1 MVEAAGGGENQSPSA
16 APPFF
21 VRKTRRAGHPRK
33 MRWLCSLLLF
43 AFWLVLPS
51 PARACAVCSQSS
63 PTLVGAGSE
72 QAYDGRLRAS
82 VDGRAGSARTG
93 SGPGL
98 VQLDDRRLELALA
111 YAPTPDFLAAVV
123 VPGLYRWMRSPRASG
138 GEAVLGDVDARTSY
152 RLWSS
157 GDRQRQLH
165 LVSGLKLPTAP
176 LQADREGRPLSAELQ
191 PGCGSLVPYLGVDYT
206 ATVRRWTLSA
216 GGSIFV
222 PVPVREGPHPGYSAR
237 ARAAVQVQ
245 PIRYLA
251 ARTGVSAR
259 FDATGELGPERND
272 PNSGGLVG
280 YLTAG
285 ILVSPTRD
293 LVVSLEAFFPV
304 LQALRGEH
312 RELTIFG
319 AGVAYD
325 FR

>member
-1 MVEAAGGGENQSPSA
+1 
-16 APPFF
+16 
-21 VRKTRRAGHPRK
+21 
-33 MRWLCSLLLF
+33 MRWLFVALLL
-43 AFWLVLPS
+43 AFILLETR

-63 PTLVGAGSE
+63 PTLTGAGAE
-72 QAYDGRLRAS
+72 RAYQGRLRAS

-93 SGPGL
+93 AGDRR

-111 YAPTPDFLAAVV
+111 YAPTPDFLAALV
-123 VPGLYRWMRSPRASG
+123 VPGLYRSMRSQRASG
-138 GEAVLGDVDARTSY
+138 GEAVLGDIDARTSY

-157 GDRQRQLH
+157 DDRQRQLH
-165 LVSGLKLPTAP
+165 LVSGLKFPTAP
-176 LQADREGRPLSAELQ
+176 LQSDREGRPLSAELQ
-191 PGCGSLVPYLGVDYT
+191 PGCGSLVPYLGVEYT
-206 ATVRRWTLSA
+206 STLRRWTLST
-216 GGSIFV
+216 GGSVFV

-237 ARAAVQVQ
+237 ARATVQVQ

-259 FDATGELGPERND
+259 FDATGELAPGQND

-280 YLTAG
+280 YVTAG
-285 ILVSPTRD
+285 LLLSPTAD

-304 LQALRGEH
+304 LQALRGDH

>member
-1 MVEAAGGGENQSPSA
+1 MVEPGRGGGNQSPSVGA
-16 APPFF
+16 HFSF
-21 VRKTRRAGHPRK
+21 RNRRATGHPK
-33 MRWLCSLLLF
+33 EMRWICSVLLF
-43 AFWLVLPS
+43 AFWLLLPS

-63 PTLVGAGSE
+63 PTLTGAGGE
-72 QAYDGRLRAS
+72 RAYEGRLRAS

-93 SGPGL
+93 AGESL

-123 VPGLYRWMRSPRASG
+123 VPGLYRSMRSQKASG

-165 LVSGLKLPTAP
+165 LVGGLKFPTAP
-176 LQADREGRPLSAELQ
+176 IQSDREGRPLSAELQ
-191 PGCGSLVPYLGVDYT
+191 PGCGSLVPYVGVDYT
-206 ATVRRWTLSA
+206 STVRMWTLIS
-216 GGSIFV
+216 GGSVFL

-245 PIRYLA
+245 PIRVLA
-251 ARTGVSAR
+251 ARAGVSAR
-259 FDATGELGPERND
+259 FDATGELSPGRND
-272 PNSGGLVG
+272 PSSGGLVG
-280 YLTAG
+280 YVTAG
-285 ILVSPTRD
+285 VLVSPTSD

>member
-1 MVEAAGGGENQSPSA
+1 
-16 APPFF
+16 
-21 VRKTRRAGHPRK
+21 
-33 MRWLCSLLLF
+33 MRWFCLALLLVSWF
-43 AFWLVLPS
+43 LVPR

-63 PTLVGAGSE
+63 PTLTGAGGE
-72 QAYDGRLRAS
+72 KAYDGRLRAS

-93 SGPGL
+93 SGAGL

-123 VPGLYRWMRSPRASG
+123 VPGLYRSMRSQKASG

-157 GDRQRQLH
+157 DDRQRQLH
-165 LVSGLKLPTAP
+165 LVSGLKFPTAP
-176 LQADREGRPLSAELQ
+176 IQSDREGRPLSAELQ
-191 PGCGSLVPYLGVDYT
+191 PGCGSLVPYIGVDYT
-206 ATVRRWTLSA
+206 STVRMWTFSS
-216 GGSIFV
+216 GGSVFV
-222 PVPVREGPHPGYSAR
+222 PVPVREGPHPGYSVR

-251 ARTGVSAR
+251 ARAGVSAR
-259 FDATGELGPERND
+259 FDATGELAPGQND

-280 YLTAG
+280 YATAG
-285 ILVSPTRD
+285 LLVSPTSD

-304 LQALRGEH
+304 LQSLRGDH